1 MAGPVPAIHVFL
13 VRRNKYVD
21 ARHKATT
28 VRFDLCGQ
36 GAWR

>member
-21 ARHKATT
+21 ARHKA
-28 VRFDLCGQ
+28 GQ
-36 GAWR
+36 DE